1 MRLVHSINDEESDEC
16 NQIQIGARNGRKRM
30 RIDAEL
36 DKEGKKCQRE
46 AQDAIFKG
54 QQLRL
59 PYADISSMELSR
71 QKKNFMGRQKT
82 VEKMHMKNFYAIDTE
97 TTGFDHNHPIQIAAI
112 LFIDGNPRATIN
124 QYLMTAIEIQPS
136 AYGIHGLSK
145 EKLKDL
151 GANAWSKGCSDV
163 LANFL
168 NVHPNFPIVAHNVE
182 YDLDTVLRPAFE
194 RVGNMARLPKPERW
208 VCT

>member
-1 MRLVHSINDEESDEC
+1 MRLVHPINDEESDEC

-112 LFIDGNPRATIN
+112 LFVDGKPRSTYN
-124 QYLMTAIEIQPS
+124 QYLKTYKEIQPG

-145 EKLKDL
+145 DKLQDL
-151 GANAWSKGCSDV
+151 GALEWSYGRSNV

-168 NVHPNFPIVAHNVE
+168 DVHPDFPIVAHNVQ

-194 RVGNMARLPKPERW
+194 RVDNTARLPHK
-208 VCT
+208 